1 MKKILS
7 ACLLSASAMT
17 FAAVQEISDEGMKTL
32 GADFVQIVQTN
43 NHAAGIQAFSR
54 KYGFRPFDSV
64 TAGLADHALVV
75 LESAPPAADDGGIPA
90 MLLAVFDDK
99 VQSVA
104 VVGGME
110 DANVKV
116 IAQHWHCEDVK
127 YAQDVMRMAWCRP
140 KSAGPGAED
149 VSPMDMRMLS
159 AIMRFYASL
168 P

>member
-1 MKKILS
+1 M
-7 ACLLSASAMT
+7 
-17 FAAVQEISDEGMKTL
+17 
-32 GADFVQIVQTN
+32 
-43 NHAAGIQAFSR
+43 
-54 KYGFRPFDSV
+54 
-64 TAGLADHALVV
+64 V

-90 MLLAVFDDK
+90 MLLAVCDDK

-110 DANVKV
+110 DVNAKI
-116 IAQHWHCEDVK
+116 IAQHWHCEDIK

-149 VSPMDMRMLS
+149 VSPMDMRILS